1 MATVIKLKRGT
12 STPTTSNL
20 ASGEVAIDTA
30 AQKFYI
36 NDAGTVKEVGAP
48 GNFST
53 LSDVTFTDLAEGDE
67 IYYDG
72 TEWVNT
78 SGGVGIKV
86 IPFVKADASATTI
99 TLINSTTFS
108 TIQGF
113 MNSVVTPIFHLAFN
127 KADGTAVT
135 TLAIG

>member
-12 STPTTSNL
+12 STPTTSDL

-30 AQKFYI
+30 AQKFYV
-36 NDAGTVKEVGAP
+36 NDAGTVKEVGVP

-72 TEWVNT
+72 SEWVNQ
-78 SGGVGIKV
+78 SGGIKV
-86 IPFVKADASATTI
+86 IPFIEADATAHLI
-99 TLINSTTFS
+99 TLINSTTVTTVQQFL
-108 TIQGF
+108 
-113 MNSVVTPIFHLAFN
+113 NSVVTKQFHLPFI

-135 TLAIG
+135 TLVIG